1 MQGTTMRA
9 KIMVVTGWVLTIL
22 VSLLMTFSAVMK
34 LTQNPMVMET
44 LVDGAKYPRES
55 VVWIGVAELACV
67 IVYLVPFTSVLGAVL
82 LTGYLGGAVA
92 THVHGNEPWI
102 MVVAIGTVVWAGI
115 WLRDKRVRGLLP
127 IRPHVPR
134 TNANT

>member
-1 MQGTTMRA
+1 MRA